1 MRRFGAPPV
10 KGRVYL
16 DRPGVY
22 SVILRGGEALLAEQN
37 GDLLLPGGGIEKGES
52 VLQAL
57 HREVW
62 EETGWAVA
70 PVRRLGVYARYCW
83 LAEEA
88 YWSRKVAHIYL
99 CRPVRRISAP
109 KEPDHSP
116 VWMDG
121 ATALHLL
128 DADGE
133 RVFMA
138 RALGVP
144 EALVPLRGA

>member
-1 MRRFGAPPV
+1 MRRFGAPPI

-22 SVILRGGEALLAEQN
+22 SVILRDGEALLAEQN
-37 GDLLLPGGGIEKGES
+37 GDLLLPGGGIEPGES

-62 EETGWAVA
+62 EETGWVVA

-83 LAEEA
+83 LTEQDQ
-88 YWSRKVAHIYL
+88 WSRKVAHIYL
-99 CRPVRRISAP
+99 CRPVRRRSAP
-109 KEPDHSP
+109 VEPDHMP
-116 VWMDG
+116 VWMAG
-121 ATALHLL
+121 ETAMHLL

-138 RALGVP
+138 RALGLS
-144 EALVPLRGA
+144 ETMLRLRGT